1 MQNTQSSERG
11 HGRDM
16 KIQDAFLNHCRREK
30 ITVMIQLVDQS
41 RKNGQIIGF
50 DNQSIILDD
59 NGSQHLIYKSA
70 IIAINPH
77 EAVNYIFNDAFK
89 GNGSKAYPEYP
100 ADFA

>member
-1 MQNTQSSERG
+1 MQNTQRSERS

-30 ITVMIQLVDQS
+30 IPVMIQLMDQS

-59 NGSQHLIYKSA
+59 NGNQHLIYKSA

-77 EAVNYIFNDAFK
+77 EPVNYIFNDAYK
-89 GNGSKAYPEYP
+89 GNPLKPYPEYP
-100 ADFA
+100 TDFA